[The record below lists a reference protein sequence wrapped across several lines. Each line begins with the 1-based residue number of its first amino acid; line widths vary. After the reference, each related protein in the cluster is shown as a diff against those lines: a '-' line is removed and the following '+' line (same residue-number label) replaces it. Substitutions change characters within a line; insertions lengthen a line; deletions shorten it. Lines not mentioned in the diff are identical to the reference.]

1 MNILKKK
8 GAKFIVLIAA
18 VLIFSMVLISFHY
31 YKFLQNQ
38 LFNERKVLF
47 TQFTE
52 KVSENVDAAFETF
65 WNNTD
70 TCEQLFYMKKQETE
84 EEILQYLCDMKKMI
98 PAENKVIM
106 AFNQHGYYYT
116 SDGNKGRLADPSL
129 LYAKKSK
136 QQIEVINLP
145 YINTTSS
152 YYLFV
157 NRMDK
162 KIQVKGEE
170 QITHIALAVDIDS
183 LQSLFTTSGFK
194 EKCYTYLLNEKGRR
208 LYKNTYSEDFIEGY
222 NILTAIDE
230 NAVMING
237 GTMEN
242 LQDAFVNDT
251 HTAFELNYKGE
262 SWFVANSVIKS
273 ADCKLLLF
281 VPTEMISTDTAILL
295 KGTIHFFAI
304 IMCIFLSLFVATV
317 FSFGQAAF
325 KDKKILQQQKQVN
338 ELLVK
343 EAKLAEDANKAKSE
357 FLSYMSHDIR
367 TPMNGI
373 MGMTDI
379 ALKNIENQSRVQ
391 ECLKKISSSS
401 QHLLSL
407 LNDILDM
414 SRIESGKIRI
424 EKKFMNMQEL
434 VEHCA
439 TIIEGQVATRD
450 IQFICEFEAYEHYL
464 VDGDELHLRQILI
477 NILGNAVKFTM
488 DGGRIIFRT
497 KQIPSACGKAGF
509 MFQVEDTGVGMSQ
522 EFLTHIWEPFSQE
535 EREVRSKY
543 QGTGLGMSITKKL
556 VEMLGGTIE
565 VSSELKEGSIFTVK
579 VEFDISEEIQVK
591 EDNNTNIDISGMKIL
606 LVEDND
612 LNREI
617 AQVIMESENLI
628 VTTAENGKEALDIFV
643 NSPAMTFDVII
654 MDIMMPVMDGI
665 SATKK
670 IRASGHSEA
679 KTIPIIAMTANA
691 FEEDIRK
698 TKEAGMNAHLSKPIE
713 TDVLLRELASIAF
726 RK

>member
-1 MNILKKK
+1 M
-8 GAKFIVLIAA
+8 
-18 VLIFSMVLISFHY
+18 
-31 YKFLQNQ
+31 
-38 LFNERKVLF
+38 
-47 TQFTE
+47 
-52 KVSENVDAAFETF
+52 
-65 WNNTD
+65 
-70 TCEQLFYMKKQETE
+70 
-84 EEILQYLCDMKKMI
+84 
-98 PAENKVIM
+98 
-106 AFNQHGYYYT
+106 
-116 SDGNKGRLADPSL
+116 
-129 LYAKKSK
+129 
-136 QQIEVINLP
+136 INLP

-157 NRMDK
+157 NSMDK
-162 KIQVKGEE
+162 NIQLEGDE

-194 EKCYTYLLNEKGRR
+194 ENCYTYLLNEKGRR

-222 NILTAIDE
+222 NILTAME
-230 NAVMING
+230 ETAVMING
-237 GTMEN
+237 GTMET
-242 LQDAFVNDT
+242 LQEAFANDT
-251 HTAFELNYKGE
+251 HTAFELDYKGE
-262 SWFVANSVIKS
+262 SWFVANSTIKS

-295 KGTIHFFAI
+295 NGTIQFFVV
-304 IMCIFLSLFVATV
+304 IMCIFLSLFLATV
-317 FSFGQAAF
+317 FSFGQVVF
-325 KDKKILQQQKQVN
+325 KEKEILKQQKQVN

-343 EAKLAEDANKAKSE
+343 EAKLAEEANKAKSE

-379 ALKNIENQSRVQ
+379 ALKNIENRSKVL

-401 QHLLSL
+401 KHLLSL
-407 LNDILDM
+407 LNDTLDM
-414 SRIESGKIRI
+414 SRIESGKMRI

-450 IQFICEFEAYEHYL
+450 VQFICEFEAYEHYL

-477 NILGNAVKFTM
+477 NILGNAVKFTK
-488 DGGRIIFRT
+488 DGGRIVFRT
-497 KQIPSACGKAGF
+497 KQIPGGFGKAGF

-522 EFLTHIWEPFSQE
+522 DFLTHIWEPFAQE
-535 EREVRSKY
+535 EREIRSKY
-543 QGTGLGMSITKKL
+543 QGTGLGMAITKKL

-565 VSSELKEGSIFTVK
+565 VSSELTVGSIFTVK

-591 EDNNTNIDISGMKIL
+591 EDDNIKVDIRGMKIL

-643 NSPAMTFDVII
+643 NSPAMTFDAII
-654 MDIMMPVMDGI
+654 MDIMMPVMDGFL
-665 SATKK
+665 ATKE

-713 TDVLLRELASIAF
+713 TEVLLRELADIK
-726 RK
+726 RKKQ